1 MRLETRMY
9 EQRWIQLTL
18 ITGLLWFLVGI
29 AWAPSNKLYQQGMAL
44 AVWLPAL
51 VALWG
56 SRALWGGVW
65 RENPLI
71 CVAILAWCAWAAMS
85 LFWTAADEPLK
96 ALKRIAYVMLFLVA
110 FPLLQTV
117 RPQAISLLLRVATIA
132 LALAALWS
140 LYLHFYAHLRPF
152 GERLG
157 GIGEAAH
164 PILGGYVMALAAV
177 WGLQFIPRG
186 LLARVVWAVV
196 LLVLFGFVVL
206 TQSRGACLALLF
218 SALSMPLWSSGR
230 RAWLIAGGVA
240 VAAVVGM
247 LRFASWFMERG
258 LSYRP
263 EIFAES
269 VSMML
274 QSPWLGLGIGSDYR
288 VVTANHPEGF
298 DHSHN
303 LLTHIGIELGLV
315 GLLLWLGVWI
325 CTLLVGWRQRATLEG
340 RLLLGS
346 VLLAS
351 VAVQFDAAS
360 IWGTPRAEWFLTWLP
375 VGLALALV
383 ARAASVKMPAYSQI
397 VSRT

>member
-1 MRLETRMY
+1 MQMY
-9 EQRWIQLTL
+9 QQRWMQLAL
-18 ITGLLWFLVGI
+18 CTGLLWFLVGI

-51 VALWG
+51 IVLWG
-56 SRALWGGVW
+56 SRTLWAAVW
-65 RENPLI
+65 RENPLF
-71 CVAILAWCAWAAMS
+71 CAALLAWCAWAALS
-85 LFWTAADEPLK
+85 LFWTAAEEPLK
-96 ALKRIAYVMLFLVA
+96 PLKRIVYVMLFLVA
-110 FPLLQTV
+110 FPLLQV
-117 RPQAISLLLRVATIA
+117 VKPQTIGLLLRVATIG

-140 LYLHFYAHLRPF
+140 LYLHFYLHVRPF

-177 WGLQFIPRG
+177 LGLQFIPRG
-186 LLARVVWAVV
+186 LLVRVVWAVV

-240 VAAVVGM
+240 VAAVVGV

-258 LSYRP
+258 VSYRP

-274 QSPWLGLGIGSDYR
+274 QRPWLGLGIGSNYR
-288 VVTANHPEGF
+288 VVTANYPAGF

-303 LLTHIGIELGLV
+303 LLTHVGIELGLV
-315 GLLLWLGVWI
+315 GLLLWLAVWL
-325 CTLLVGWRQRATLEG
+325 CTLLVGWRERATLEG

-346 VLLAS
+346 VILAS
-351 VAVQFDAAS
+351 VAVQTDAAS

-397 VSRT
+397 VSRK

>member
-1 MRLETRMY
+1 MY

-18 ITGLLWFLVGI
+18 MTGLLWFLVGI

-288 VVTANHPEGF
+288 VVTANHPDGF

-351 VAVQFDAAS
+351 MAVQFDAAS

>member
-1 MRLETRMY
+1 MQMHQ
-9 EQRWIQLTL
+9 QRWIQLAL
-18 ITGLLWFLVGI
+18 CTGLLWFLVGI
-29 AWAPSNKLYQQGMAL
+29 AWAPSNKLYQQGIVL

-51 VALWG
+51 IALWG
-56 SRALWGGVW
+56 SRGLWGAVW
-65 RENPLI
+65 RESPLF
-71 CVAILAWCAWAAMS
+71 CAAILALCVWAAMS
-85 LFWTAADEPLK
+85 LFWTVADDPLK

-110 FPLLQTV
+110 FPLLQTA
-117 RPQAISLLLRVATIA
+117 RPQAIGLLLRVATIG

-140 LYLHFYAHLRPF
+140 FYLHFYAHVRPF
-152 GERLG
+152 GERLS
-157 GIGEAAH
+157 GIGEAGH
-164 PILGGYVMALAAV
+164 PILGGYIMALAAV

-186 LLARVVWAVV
+186 LLARVIWAVV

-263 EIFAES
+263 EIFVES
-269 VSMML
+269 VRMML
-274 QSPWLGLGIGSDYR
+274 QRPWLGLGIGSDYR
-288 VVTANHPEGF
+288 VVTANYPEGF

-303 LLTHIGIELGLV
+303 LFTHIGIELGLV

-325 CTLLVGWRQRATLEG
+325 CTLLVGWRERATLEG

-360 IWGTPRAEWFLTWLP
+360 IWEAPRAEWFVTWLP

-383 ARAASVKMPAYSQI
+383 ARTASVKMSANSKIASQK
-397 VSRT
+397 

>member
-1 MRLETRMY
+1 MQMY
-9 EQRWIQLTL
+9 QQRWMQLAL
-18 ITGLLWFLVGI
+18 CTGLLWFLVGI

-51 VALWG
+51 IALWG
-56 SRALWGGVW
+56 SRALWAAAW
-65 RENPLI
+65 RENPLF
-71 CVAILAWCAWAAMS
+71 CAALLAWCAWAALS
-85 LFWTAADEPLK
+85 LFWTAAEEPLK
-96 ALKRIAYVMLFLVA
+96 PLKRIVYVMLFLVA
-110 FPLLQTV
+110 FPLLQV
-117 RPQAISLLLRVATIA
+117 VKPQAIGLLLRVATIG

-140 LYLHFYAHLRPF
+140 LYLYFYVHVRPF

-186 LLARVVWAVV
+186 LLGRVVWAVV

-218 SALSMPLWSSGR
+218 SVLSMPIWSSGR
-230 RAWLIAGGVA
+230 RAWLFAGGVTG
-240 VAAVVGM
+240 AASIGF
-247 LRFASWFMERG
+247 LLFSSWFMQRG
-258 LSYRP
+258 ISYRP
-263 EIFAES
+263 EIFIES
-269 VSMML
+269 VRMIQ
-274 QSPWLGLGIGSDYR
+274 QSPWLGLGIGSEYR
-288 VVTANHPEGF
+288 VVTTNYPLGF

-303 LLTHIGIELGLV
+303 LLTHVGIELGLV
-315 GLLLWLGVWI
+315 GLLLWLAVWL
-325 CTLLVGWRQRATLEG
+325 CTLLVGWRERATLEG

-346 VLLAS
+346 VMLAS
-351 VAVQFDAAS
+351 VAVQTDAAS

-383 ARAASVKMPAYSQI
+383 ARAASAKMPAC
-397 VSRT
+397 VEMASRK

>member
-1 MRLETRMY
+1 
-9 EQRWIQLTL
+9 
-18 ITGLLWFLVGI
+18 
-29 AWAPSNKLYQQGMAL
+29 
-44 AVWLPAL
+44 
-51 VALWG
+51 
-56 SRALWGGVW
+56 
-65 RENPLI
+65 
-71 CVAILAWCAWAAMS
+71 
-85 LFWTAADEPLK
+85 
-96 ALKRIAYVMLFLVA
+96 
-110 FPLLQTV
+110 
-117 RPQAISLLLRVATIA
+117 
-132 LALAALWS
+132 
-140 LYLHFYAHLRPF
+140 
-152 GERLG
+152 
-157 GIGEAAH
+157 
-164 PILGGYVMALAAV
+164 VMALAAV

-274 QSPWLGLGIGSDYR
+274 QRPWLGLGIGSDYR

-315 GLLLWLGVWI
+315 GLLLWLGVWV

>member
-1 MRLETRMY
+1 MKLEMRMY

-18 ITGLLWFLVGI
+18 LIGLLWFLMGI
-29 AWAPSNKLYQQGMAL
+29 AWAPSNKLYQQGIAL

-51 VALWG
+51 IALWG
-56 SRALWGGVW
+56 SRALWGAVW
-65 RENPLI
+65 RENPLF
-71 CVAILAWCAWAAMS
+71 CAALLAWCAWAAIS
-85 LFWTAADEPLK
+85 LFWTAAEEPLK
-96 ALKRIAYVMLFLVA
+96 PLKRIVYVMLFLVA
-110 FPLLQTV
+110 FPLLQVV
-117 RPQAISLLLRVATIA
+117 RPQAIGLLLRVATIG

-140 LYLHFYAHLRPF
+140 LYLHFYAHVRPF

-186 LLARVVWAVV
+186 LPLRLLWAG
-196 LLVLFGFVVL
+196 LLVLLFGFVVL

-218 SALSMPLWSSGR
+218 SVLSMPLWSGGR
-230 RAWLIAGGVA
+230 RAWLIAGGIA
-240 VAAVVGM
+240 VGALVGM
-247 LRFASWFMERG
+247 LRFGSWFMERG
-258 LSYRP
+258 VSYRP

-274 QSPWLGLGIGSDYR
+274 QRPWLGLGIGSDYH
-288 VVTANHPEGF
+288 VVTANYPAGF

-303 LLTHIGIELGLV
+303 LLTHVGIELGLV
-315 GLLLWLGVWI
+315 GLLLWLAVWL
-325 CTLLVGWRQRATLEG
+325 CTLLAGWRERATLEG

-346 VLLAS
+346 VILAS
-351 VAVQFDAAS
+351 VAVQTDAAS

-383 ARAASVKMPAYSQI
+383 ARAASVKMSDSVKMASQ
-397 VSRT
+397 R

>member
-1 MRLETRMY
+1 MY

-65 RENPLI
+65 RENPLL
-71 CVAILAWCAWAAMS
+71 CAAILAWCAWAAMS

-117 RPQAISLLLRVATIA
+117 RPQAIGILLRVATIA